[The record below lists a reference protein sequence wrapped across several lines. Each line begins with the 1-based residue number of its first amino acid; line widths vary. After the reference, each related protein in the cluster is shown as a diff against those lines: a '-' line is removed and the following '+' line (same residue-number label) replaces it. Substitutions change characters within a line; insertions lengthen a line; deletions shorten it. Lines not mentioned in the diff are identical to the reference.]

1 MLCEENGMTRRRKR
15 VRSGFTLVELL
26 TVTIIIQILMCVAL
40 PLYLQVLLNAK
51 LRTCRVNMS
60 TIANTVVAAR
70 VKNGATDFSGW
81 NGSTVTYL
89 IAQSPDK
96 LPDLTTAPVCP
107 NGGTYSLAMGNSN
120 DNTTFKVLC
129 TVPTHGTFQPGV
141 DSN

>member
-1 MLCEENGMTRRRKR
+1 MTRRRKR

-26 TVTIIIQILMCVAL
+26 TVTLIIQILMCVAL
-40 PLYLQVLLNAK
+40 PLYLSVLLSAK
-51 LRTCRVNMS
+51 LNTCRTNMA

-96 LPDLTTAPVCP
+96 LPDLTASPVCP
-107 NGGTYSLAMGNSN
+107 NGGTYSLARGNSG
-120 DNTTFKVLC
+120 DNTTFKVVC
-129 TVPTHGTFQPGV
+129 TVPTHGTYQPGY
-141 DSN
+141 DHQ